1 MAKKH
6 NPFSIFR
13 RNQKAWMAGLTLFTM
28 FSFIALG
35 SMLQCVGSRNQGG
48 GVHYIGEVAKSS
60 EFGTLDYNEYL
71 ALRLDMSRFK
81 AFLETLLTAS
91 QSATNPSMPSPK
103 LFNLFFEVNAAES
116 DPRALVDR
124 WLITKFAER
133 DKLLADDAAAIAY
146 LDSLTKIGADG
157 KPVQFNQDE
166 LKAAMG
172 RAGLG
177 EKGLFDL
184 VKGQVAYERF
194 IRKFD
199 GGAQTGPS
207 YLSTFMRNLM
217 AMRFPGY
224 YGFQTGPAQLYGQG
238 EMRFTPAQKLRA
250 YEALH
255 RAAKAKV
262 AVFKAENYIDQ
273 VADPSDEVARAFYE
287 RHKDI
292 VDTGSAKEP
301 GFTQPLMLAMEIVR
315 ASVAKVAETIGD
327 DEVKAF
333 YDEHKEEF
341 RIPKKAVDDAVDAD
355 LPQET
360 ISLDGSDS
368 LNAIP
373 DAALDAI
380 GTEEAAPADA
390 TPAEQ
395 PTETAPAEAAPEQPA
410 EEAAPAE
417 EGASNYLKSDASS
430 AYAQEAQEEP
440 APAEEAPAEQPAE
453 EAAPAEEAPTEQ
465 PAEEAAPAEEAPAEQ
480 PAEEAAPAEEAPVE
494 QPAEEA
500 APAEEAPVEQP
511 AEEATPAEEA
521 PVEQP
526 AEEAAPAEDEPVLD
540 PVPAEEAEPEFY
552 EFDAVKENIRKHLAA
567 VRVEEALEKLQE
579 GLNGDYQKALVDDSG
594 KTEPEFDM
602 AKFAAE
608 NGFEYHMTTQ
618 GDEEGDATPILISH
632 QGAEIKKLLP
642 SYELSSIYGDSVP
655 QVLAPRRVPRDPYKL
670 SSVSGL
676 ASPYTPVPGEFYFYR
691 VLERDAQRQL
701 KYERDKNQAL
711 KVEDGETPEQ
721 AAEREQKEF
730 DATKEK
736 VVKAYKLMEASKLA
750 KAAADEFAEKA
761 KADGADFDALAK
773 EANAAVVETEKFTW
787 FVPGLY
793 GAGPQLNEV
802 KEAKAEAAEGETEA
816 TTEVS
821 NTEILEPDW
830 SFYETVFGLE
840 QGGIGTCANAPEDR
854 AFAIK
859 VVEKD
864 PEDAISAEEVVAD
877 SDADAVMGTFYIV
890 EQNKY
895 RESFMETLR
904 KRAGFEWVW
913 IPRAEEL

>member
-453 EAAPAEEAPTEQ
+453 EAAPAEEAP
-465 PAEEAAPAEEAPAEQ
+465 A
-480 PAEEAAPAEEAPVE
+480 
-494 QPAEEA
+494 
-500 APAEEAPVEQP
+500 
-511 AEEATPAEEA
+511 
-521 PVEQP
+521 EQP